1 MNRTC
6 IQKAGPIEVFLNQR
20 SQRASSISKSAKS
33 PLLFVVLSSFLLAGC
48 AEEDDEIP
56 SLMLESA
63 EQLKEHLMENYDFTL
78 LIVTE
83 NEEKKVGAQFS
94 HTGIRPIEV
103 TETSEGLRLDILG
116 AYYDMPGV
124 EFVYESVEN
133 FTYHLDIANESIRY
147 FSEMDYQLNSDYR
160 FDFYRTDESAEI
172 PEMHSFEVIGEDG

>member
-1 MNRTC
+1 MGS
-6 IQKAGPIEVFLNQR
+6 IKQLPKGPIVSFVLV
-20 SQRASSISKSAKS
+20 
-33 PLLFVVLSSFLLAGC
+33 LLLLAGC
-48 AEEDDEIP
+48 SEEEDNENNSMI
-56 SLMLESA
+56 LENYD
-63 EQLKEHLMENYDFTL
+63 QLEEHLMENYDFTL

-133 FTYHLDIANESIRY
+133 FTYHLNIASDGTNNYSD
-147 FSEMDYQLNSDYR
+147 MDHQLNTDHR
-160 FDFYRTDESAEI
+160 FNFYRTDETEAEI
-172 PEMHSFEVIGEDG
+172 PEMHSFEVIGEED